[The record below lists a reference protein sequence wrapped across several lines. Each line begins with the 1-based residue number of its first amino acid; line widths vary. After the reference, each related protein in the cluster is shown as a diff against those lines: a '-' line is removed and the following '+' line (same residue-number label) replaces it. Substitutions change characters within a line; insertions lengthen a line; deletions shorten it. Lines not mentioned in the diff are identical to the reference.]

1 MTCQCRS
8 MSRTL
13 DASRTQRLVSHAH
26 GHSGSNQKSTRAF
39 VGALCTASVTITC
52 SSESLGPPVAVVLL
66 RTANSRPRR
75 LVPRLFPDFAVHTP
89 RDRPREPSSTRGKL
103 PGVAVP
109 NLTRSDAAARA
120 EILAVQSYDLQLDV
134 TDGAGRAG
142 DHTFRSTT
150 TVEFTCRTPGAETF
164 IDLVA
169 DKVHSAT
176 LNGHDLDLS
185 GYTAEGGL
193 PLPGLAEQNT
203 LEVDADYRYS
213 NTGEGLHRFEDPEDG
228 QVYLYT
234 QFEPA
239 DAKRM
244 FACFDQPDL
253 KATFTLHVVAP
264 FDWQVVSNTGGR
276 TIEAGTAGSQL
287 VHFERTKRISTYLV
301 ALIAGPYARVTDSHE
316 GIPLGLYCRA
326 SLAKYLDPDELFRV
340 TKQGFDFYHRV
351 FDYPYPFDKYDQLF
365 VPEFNA
371 GAMEN
376 AGAVTFLEDYVFRSK
391 VSRARYERRAE
402 TVLHELAH
410 MWFGDLVT
418 MRWWDDLWLN
428 ESFATFISTLCQAE
442 ATEYTT
448 AWTTFANTE
457 KAWAYAQDQLPS
469 THPVAADIP
478 DVAAVKFNFE
488 GIPYPKGASVLKQ
501 LVAYVGREEFLAGIR
516 RYFRTHEYGNT
527 TLADLL
533 GPLSESSGRDLSEW
547 AEQWLRTSQVNTLR
561 PVYELTDDGRF
572 ASFAI
577 EQTAVPEHPVLRN
590 HRLAVGLYDSGPGGL
605 TRTTRVEIDVAGA
618 RTEVP
623 ELAGHPAADLVLVND
638 DDLTYAKLRLD
649 ERSLA
654 TLRSGL
660 GTMPDPLARALCWSA
675 AWDMT
680 RDAELP
686 AREWVHLVLA
696 GIDAETEISVVQ
708 SLLARVQ
715 AALSSYADPAWA
727 PTGWTAL
734 ADKALSALAAAA
746 PGSDQQ
752 LQWSR
757 TLASAARTEEHA
769 AVLRGLLDGS
779 VSYEGLE
786 VDADARWVFLQGLVA
801 IGAAGPDEIDAEA
814 DRDATATGIR
824 RASTARALLPT
835 PEAKERAWQR
845 AFHDDEIP
853 NAVHEALLLG
863 FWHPAQREL
872 TAGYVERYFAEIR
885 PLWDRRPGEI
895 AKNAVQY
902 LFPPVVEQRT
912 VDAADAWLSAPDQ
925 PSSLRRLVAEG
936 RDGIARALRARERD
950 AAAR

>member
-13 DASRTQRLVSHAH
+13 DASRIQRLVSHAH

-120 EILAVQSYDLQLDV
+120 ELLAVQSYDLQLDV
-134 TDGAGRAG
+134 TDGTGRAG

-176 LNGHDLDLS
+176 LNGHDLDVS
-185 GYTAEGGL
+185 SYTGEGGL

-213 NTGEGLHRFEDPEDG
+213 NTGEGLHRFGDPEDG

-253 KATFTLHVVAP
+253 KATFTLHVLAP

-276 TIEAGTAGSQL
+276 TIEAGPAGSQL
-287 VHFERTKRISTYLV
+287 VYFERTKRISTYLV
-301 ALIAGPYARVTDSHE
+301 ALIAGPYAKVTDAHE

-391 VSRARYERRAE
+391 ATRAKYERRAE
-402 TVLHELAH
+402 TILHELGH

-428 ESFATFISTLCQAE
+428 ESFATYISTLCQAE
-442 ATEYTT
+442 ATDYRT
-448 AWTTFANTE
+448 AWTTFATTE

-469 THPVAADIP
+469 THPIAADMV
-478 DVAAVKFNFE
+478 DVAAVEVNFD
-488 GIPYPKGASVLKQ
+488 GITYAKGASVLKQ
-501 LVAYVGREEFLAGIR
+501 FVAYVGREEFLAGIQ
-516 RYFRTHEYGNT
+516 RYFRKHEYGNT

-533 GPLSESSGRDLSEW
+533 GPLSEATGRDLSQW
-547 AEQWLRTSQVNTLR
+547 AHQWLRTSQVNTLR
-561 PVYELTDDGRF
+561 PVFELTDDGRY

-577 EQTAVPEHPVLRN
+577 EQTAAPEHPVLRN
-590 HRLAVGLYDSGPGGL
+590 HRLAVGLYDSGQQGL
-605 TRTTRVEIDVAGA
+605 VRTHRVELDVTGA

-623 ELAGHPAADLVLVND
+623 ELVGTRASDLVLVND

-649 ERSLA
+649 ESSLR
-654 TLRSGL
+654 TLRERL
-660 GTMPDPLARALCWSA
+660 GTMPDSLARALCWSA

-686 AREWVHLVLA
+686 ARDWVELVLN
-696 GIDAETEISVVQ
+696 GVDAETEISVVQ
-708 SLLARVQ
+708 ALLARVQ
-715 AALSSYADPAWA
+715 SALSAYADPAWA

-734 ADKALSALAAAA
+734 ADKALSALGKAA

-757 TLASAARTEEHA
+757 TLAAAARTEEHA

-779 VSYEGLE
+779 VTFEGLE
-786 VDADARWVFLQGLVA
+786 VDTDARWAFLHGLVA
-801 IGAAGPDEIDAEA
+801 IGAAGPDEIDAESQ
-814 DRDATATGIR
+814 RDATATGIR
-824 RASTARALLPT
+824 RAATARALLPT
-835 PEAKERAWQR
+835 AEAKERAW
-845 AFHDDEIP
+845 
-853 NAVHEALLLG
+853 
-863 FWHPAQREL
+863 
-872 TAGYVERYFAEIR
+872 
-885 PLWDRRPGEI
+885 
-895 AKNAVQY
+895 
-902 LFPPVVEQRT
+902 
-912 VDAADAWLSAPDQ
+912 
-925 PSSLRRLVAEG
+925 
-936 RDGIARALRARERD
+936 
-950 AAAR
+950 

>member
-1 MTCQCRS
+1 
-8 MSRTL
+8 
-13 DASRTQRLVSHAH
+13 
-26 GHSGSNQKSTRAF
+26 
-39 VGALCTASVTITC
+39 
-52 SSESLGPPVAVVLL
+52 
-66 RTANSRPRR
+66 
-75 LVPRLFPDFAVHTP
+75 
-89 RDRPREPSSTRGKL
+89 
-103 PGVAVP
+103 VAVP
-109 NLTRSDAAARA
+109 NLTRTQAAARA
-120 EILAVQSYDLQLDV
+120 ELLAVQTYDLQLDV
-134 TDGAGRAG
+134 TDGGG
-142 DHTFRSTT
+142 KPGEHTFRSTT
-150 TVEFTCRTPGAETF
+150 TVEFSCRRPGESTF

-169 DKVHSAT
+169 ATVHSAT
-176 LNGHDLDLS
+176 LNGTELDVA
-185 GYTAEGGL
+185 GYTEEGGL

-203 LEVDADYRYS
+203 LVVVADCRYS
-213 NTGEGLHRFEDPEDG
+213 NTGEGLHRFLDPEDG
-228 QVYLYT
+228 QVYLYSH
-234 QFEPA
+234 FEPGE
-239 DAKRM
+239 AKRM

-253 KATFTLHVVAP
+253 KAAYTVHVTAP

-276 TIEAGTAGSQL
+276 TVEAGPGGSQL
-287 VHFERTKRISTYLV
+287 VHFEPTKRLSTYLV
-301 ALIAGPYARVTDSHE
+301 ALIAGPYAKVTDLHD

-326 SLAKYLDPDELFRV
+326 SLAQYLDPDELLRV

-428 ESFATFISTLCQAE
+428 ESFATYISTLCQAE

-469 THPVAADIP
+469 THPIAADMV
-478 DVAAVKFNFE
+478 DVAAVEVNFD
-488 GIPYPKGASVLKQ
+488 GITYAKGASVLKQ

-516 RYFRTHEYGNT
+516 RYFRKHEFGNT

-533 GPLSESSGRDLSEW
+533 TPLSEATGRNLDEW
-547 AEQWLRTSQVNTLR
+547 ADQWLRTSQVNTLR
-561 PVYELTDDGRF
+561 PVYELTDDGRY

-577 EQTAVPEHPVLRN
+577 EQTAVAEHPVLRN
-590 HRLAVGLYDSGPGGL
+590 HRLAVGLYDSGPEGL
-605 TRTTRVEIDVAGA
+605 TRSHRVELDVTGA

-623 ELAGHPAADLVLVND
+623 QLVGHPAAELVLVND

-649 ERSLA
+649 PRSLE
-654 TLRSGL
+654 TLHAKL
-660 GTMPDPLARALCWSA
+660 ATMPDSLARALCWSA

-686 AREWVHLVLA
+686 ARAWVRLVLA
-696 GIDAETEISVVQ
+696 GVGAETESSVVQ
-708 SLLARVQ
+708 ALLARVQ
-715 AALSSYADPAWA
+715 TALTSYADPAWA
-727 PTGWTAL
+727 PTGWAEL
-734 ADKALSALAAAA
+734 ADAALAALDSAA

-752 LQWSR
+752 LLWSR
-757 TLASAARTEEHA
+757 TLASAARTQEHA

-779 VSYEGLE
+779 RSYEGLA
-786 VDADARWVFLQGLVA
+786 VDADARWAFLHGLVA
-801 IGAAGPDEIDAEA
+801 IGEAGDAEIEA
-814 DRDATATGIR
+814 EAARDATATGMR
-824 RASTARALLPT
+824 RAATARALRPS
-835 PEAKERAWQR
+835 KESKEETWRL
-845 AFHDDEIP
+845 AFTDDSIP
-853 NAVHEALLLG
+853 NAVHEAMLQG

-872 TAGYVERYFAEIR
+872 TADYVDRFFADCR

-902 LFPPVVEQRT
+902 LFPPVVEPRT
-912 VDAADAWLSAPDQ
+912 IAAADAWLADADHPAP
-925 PSSLRRLVAEG
+925 LRRLVFEG

-950 AAAR
+950 AAEV

>member
-1 MTCQCRS
+1 MPIRIGI
-8 MSRTL
+8 
-13 DASRTQRLVSHAH
+13 D
-26 GHSGSNQKSTRAF
+26 
-39 VGALCTASVTITC
+39 
-52 SSESLGPPVAVVLL
+52 
-66 RTANSRPRR
+66 
-75 LVPRLFPDFAVHTP
+75 LFPAAAA
-89 RDRPREPSSTRGKL
+89 RDAAPGLLSSPRGKL
-103 PGVAVP
+103 ARVAVP
-109 NLTRSDAAARA
+109 NLTRTDAAARA
-120 EILAVQSYDLQLDV
+120 DLLAVQSYDLQLDV
-134 TDGAGRAG
+134 TDGAGHPGER
-142 DHTFRSTT
+142 TFRSTT
-150 TVEFTCRTPGAETF
+150 TVEFTSREAGADTF

-169 DKVHSAT
+169 ATVHSAT
-176 LNGHDLDLS
+176 LNGVELDVS
-185 GYTAEGGL
+185 TYTEEGGL

-203 LEVDADYRYS
+203 LVVTADYRYS

-264 FDWQVVSNTGGR
+264 FDWQVISNTGGR
-276 TIEAGTAGSQL
+276 TIEAGPAGSQL
-287 VHFERTKRISTYLV
+287 AHFEPTKRISTYLV
-301 ALIAGPYARVTDSHE
+301 ALIAGPYAKVTDSHE
-316 GIPLGLYCRA
+316 GIPLALYCRA
-326 SLAKYLDPDELFRV
+326 SLAKYLDADELFRV

-402 TVLHELAH
+402 TVLHELGH

-428 ESFATFISTLCQAE
+428 ESFATYISTLCQAE

-469 THPVAADIP
+469 THPIAADIP
-478 DVAAVKFNFE
+478 DVAAVEVNFD
-488 GIPYPKGASVLKQ
+488 GITYAKGAAVLKQ
-501 LVAYVGREEFLAGIR
+501 LVAYVGRDEFLAGVQ
-516 RYFRTHEYGNT
+516 RYFRRHEYGNT
-527 TLADLL
+527 SLTDLL
-533 GPLSESSGRDLSEW
+533 AQLSESSGRDLSEW
-547 AEQWLRTSQVNTLR
+547 VEQWLKTSQVNTLR
-561 PVYELTDDGRF
+561 PVFELTNDGRYRT
-572 ASFAI
+572 FAI

-590 HRLAVGLYDSGPGGL
+590 HRLAVGLYSEGPEGL
-605 TRTTRVEIDVAGA
+605 TRSSRVELDVAGA

-623 ELAGHPAADLVLVND
+623 ELVGHPVADLVLVND

-654 TLRSGL
+654 TLRTRIGAI
-660 GTMPDPLARALCWSA
+660 PDSLARALCWSA

-686 AREWVHLVLA
+686 AREWVQLVLA
-696 GIDAETEISVVQ
+696 GVGAETEISVVQ

-715 AALSSYADPAWA
+715 TALSSYADPSWA
-727 PTGWTAL
+727 ATGWTQL
-734 ADKALSALAAAA
+734 ADHALAALQEA
-746 PGSDQQ
+746 PAGSDAQ

-757 TLASAARTEEHA
+757 TFASAARTDEHA
-769 AVLRGLLDGS
+769 DVLRGLLDGS
-779 VSYEGLE
+779 RPLEGLV
-786 VDADARWVFLQGLVA
+786 VDADARWAFLSGLVA
-801 IGAAGPDEIDAEA
+801 IGAAGDAEIDAEA
-814 DRDATATGIR
+814 ARDATATGIR
-824 RASTARALLPT
+824 RAATARALRPT
-835 PEAKERAWQR
+835 AESKEETWRR
-845 AFHDDEIP
+845 VFHDDEVP
-853 NAVHEALLLG
+853 NAVHEALLAG

-872 TAGYVERYFAEIR
+872 TADYVDRYFAEIR

-902 LFPPVVEQRT
+902 LFPPVVEPRT
-912 VDAADAWLSAPDQ
+912 IVAADAWLADTEQPAP
-925 PSSLRRLVAEG
+925 LRRLIHEG

-950 AAAR
+950 AEADS

>member
-1 MTCQCRS
+1 
-8 MSRTL
+8 
-13 DASRTQRLVSHAH
+13 
-26 GHSGSNQKSTRAF
+26 
-39 VGALCTASVTITC
+39 
-52 SSESLGPPVAVVLL
+52 VLL
-66 RTANSRPRR
+66 PGEVPAAGPCSPDEWTTA
-75 LVPRLFPDFAVHTP
+75 V
-89 RDRPREPSSTRGKL
+89 PSSPHGKL
-103 PGVAVP
+103 GGVAVP
-109 NLTRSDAAARA
+109 NLTRDDAAARA
-120 EILAVQSYDLQLDV
+120 ELLAVQSYDLSLDV
-134 TDGAGRAG
+134 TDGSGNPG
-142 DHTFRSTT
+142 DKTFRSTT
-150 TVEFTCRTPGAETF
+150 TVEFTCREPGTGSF

-169 DKVHSAT
+169 EQVRSAT
-176 LNGHDLDLS
+176 LNGVELDVS
-185 GYTAEGGL
+185 TWTEDDGL
-193 PLPGLAEQNT
+193 PLPGLAERNV
-203 LEVDADYRYS
+203 LVVDADCRYS

-228 QVYLYT
+228 NVYLYSH
-234 QFEPA
+234 FEPA
-239 DAKRM
+239 EAKRM

-253 KATFTLHVVAP
+253 KGSFTVHVTAP

-276 TIEAGTAGSQL
+276 TIEAGPGGSQL
-287 VHFERTKRISTYLV
+287 VHFAPTKRISTYLV
-301 ALIAGPYARVTDSHE
+301 ALIAGPYARVTDSHD

-326 SLAKYLDPDELFRV
+326 SLAKHLDPEELFRV

-365 VPEFNA
+365 VPEFNS

-428 ESFATFISTLCQAE
+428 ESFATYISTLCQSE
-442 ATEYTT
+442 ATEYET

-469 THPVAADIP
+469 THPIAADMP
-478 DVAAVKFNFE
+478 DVAAVEVNFD
-488 GIPYPKGASVLKQ
+488 GITYAKGASVLKQ
-501 LVAYVGREEFLAGIR
+501 FVAYVGREEFLAGIR
-516 RYFRTHEYGNT
+516 RYFRRHEYGNT

-533 GPLSESSGRDLSEW
+533 GPLSEATGRDLSEW
-547 AEQWLRTSQVNTLR
+547 ADQWLRTSQVNTLR
-561 PVYELTDDGRF
+561 PVFELSEDGRYT
-572 ASFAI
+572 SFAI
-577 EQTAVPEHPVLRN
+577 EQTAVAEHPVLRN
-590 HRLAVGLYDSGPGGL
+590 HRLAVGLYASGPQGL
-605 TRTTRVEIDVAGA
+605 TRTRRVELDVTGA

-623 ELAGHPAADLVLVND
+623 ELVGSPGSDLVLVND

-654 TLRSGL
+654 TLRERL
-660 GTMPDPLARALCWSA
+660 GTMPDSLARALCWSA

-686 AREWVHLVLA
+686 AREWVELVLN
-696 GIDAETEISVVQ
+696 GVEAETESSVVQ
-708 SLLARVQ
+708 ALLARVQ
-715 AALSSYADPAWA
+715 SALSSYADPAWA

-734 ADKALSALAAAA
+734 ADKALRALKAAT

-752 LQWSR
+752 LLWSR
-757 TLASAARTEEHA
+757 TFAAASRTEEHA

-779 VSYEGLE
+779 VAFEGLE
-786 VDADARWVFLQGLVA
+786 VDADARWAFLLGLVA
-801 IGAAGPDEIDAEA
+801 IGAAGQDEIDA
-814 DRDATATGIR
+814 
-824 RASTARALLPT
+824 
-835 PEAKERAWQR
+835 
-845 AFHDDEIP
+845 
-853 NAVHEALLLG
+853 
-863 FWHPAQREL
+863 PAQREL

-912 VDAADAWLSAPDQ
+912 LAAADAWLATPDQ
-925 PSSLRRLVAEG
+925 PGPLRRLVAEG

-950 AAAR
+950 AAAG

>member
-1 MTCQCRS
+1 
-8 MSRTL
+8 
-13 DASRTQRLVSHAH
+13 
-26 GHSGSNQKSTRAF
+26 
-39 VGALCTASVTITC
+39 
-52 SSESLGPPVAVVLL
+52 
-66 RTANSRPRR
+66 
-75 LVPRLFPDFAVHTP
+75 
-89 RDRPREPSSTRGKL
+89 
-103 PGVAVP
+103 VAVP

-253 KATFTLHVVAP
+253 KATFTLHVLAP

-316 GIPLGLYCRA
+316 GIPLALYCRA

-469 THPVAADIP
+469 THPIAADIP
-478 DVAAVKFNFE
+478 DVAAVEVNFD
-488 GIPYPKGASVLKQ
+488 GITYAKGASVLKQ
-501 LVAYVGREEFLAGIR
+501 LVAYVGRQEFLAGVQ
-516 RYFRTHEYGNT
+516 RYFRRHEYSNT

-547 AEQWLRTSQVNTLR
+547 ADQWLRTSQVNTLR
-561 PVYELTDDGRF
+561 PVFELTDDGRYRN
-572 ASFAI
+572 FAI

-590 HRLAVGLYDSGPGGL
+590 HRLAVGLYSEGPEGL
-605 TRTTRVEIDVAGA
+605 TRTARVELDVAGA

-623 ELAGHPAADLVLVND
+623 QLAGHPVADLVLVND

-649 ERSLA
+649 DRSLA
-654 TLRSGL
+654 TLR
-660 GTMPDPLARALCWSA
+660 TRIAAIPDPLARALCWSA

-686 AREWVHLVLA
+686 ARQWVQLTLA
-696 GIDAETEISVVQ
+696 GVDIETEISVVQ

-715 AALSSYADPAWA
+715 AALNSYADPAWA
-727 PTGWTAL
+727 PEGWARL
-734 ADKALSALAAAA
+734 ADSALASLEAA
-746 PGSDQQ
+746 PAGSDRQ

-757 TLASAARTEEHA
+757 TFAGAARTEEHA

-779 VSYEGLE
+779 RTIEGLV
-786 VDADARWVFLQGLVA
+786 VDADARWAFLSGLVA
-801 IGAAGPDEIDAEA
+801 IGAAGDPEIDAEA
-814 DRDATATGIR
+814 ARDATATGIR
-824 RASTARALLPT
+824 RAATARALRPT
-835 PEAKERAWQR
+835 PESKEETWQR
-845 AFHDDEIP
+845 IFHDDTVP
-853 NAVHEALLLG
+853 NAVHEAMLAG

-872 TAGYVERYFAEIR
+872 TAGYVERYFAEIG

-902 LFPPVVEQRT
+902 LFPPIVEQRT
-912 VDAADAWLSAPDQ
+912 LAAADAWLADPGYPAP
-925 PSSLRRLVAEG
+925 LRRLVLEG
-936 RDGIARALRARERD
+936 RDGVARALRAQQRD
-950 AAAR
+950 AAS